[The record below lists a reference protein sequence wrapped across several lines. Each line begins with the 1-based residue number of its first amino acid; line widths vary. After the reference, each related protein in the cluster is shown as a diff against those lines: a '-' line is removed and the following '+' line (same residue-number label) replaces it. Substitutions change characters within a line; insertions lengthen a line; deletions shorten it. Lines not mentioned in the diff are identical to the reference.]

1 MKAPLKW
8 LKDYVD
14 IDVDIKAFSDAMTM
28 SGTKVEGYEEVGEGI
43 SNVVIG
49 KITDIRKHPDADK
62 LIITKVDI
70 GKEEIQIVTGAK
82 NVKVGDI
89 IPVALSGAT
98 LPDGVKI
105 GKSDFG
111 GQMSEGML
119 CSAKELGID
128 EKNIDMESKDGIF
141 VLKGEYTLGEDVR
154 KALMLNDYVVEFELT
169 SNRPDC
175 LSIIGLA
182 HEVSA
187 TIDKEITLPKRDF
200 SEIDESVG
208 YDVKVID
215 KDLCPRYIIREIKD
229 IEIKPSPYFMQR
241 YLIESGIRPINN
253 IVDITNFVML
263 EYGQPMHAYDASKLS
278 TKEFVIKRAVDKD
291 TFYTLDDMERK
302 LDSDMLMITDGK
314 MNIGLAGVMGGKNS
328 DISNDTTHILL
339 ESAIFNPDNIRQ
351 TSKKLGLRTEA
362 SSRFEKGID
371 LSRAEEAINRACHLI
386 DYYGYGKVLSGK
398 KDTLEED
405 IKVKTVVVK
414 TDRINKLIGEDL
426 SPEKMVEILAKLKL
440 KAEIQGDK
448 ISVEVPE
455 FRLDIDM
462 EADIVEEI
470 ARLYGYNNIKSQ
482 SIVGELTSGVKTEE
496 RIFEDHIKDA
506 MMSNGLTEVLTYS
519 FVSPTSLEK
528 IGENLSD
535 AVKIINPLG
544 EETSVMRTS
553 LVPAML
559 EILSRNLS
567 RKVDFFSGFE
577 VGNVFSN
584 PSDPTQKRAIVAG
597 AYGKEEDFFTMK
609 SRLEGV
615 LDYIGIE
622 SRTYRPF
629 SENELYHPMR
639 CAQILSGNEQIGF
652 IGEVHPLVS
661 EKFDIKK
668 RVYLFTLDFNK
679 LSNIRTKLKLY
690 KQVPKFPAIK
700 RDIALVVDEEIIV
713 GDIESEIISKGKNL
727 IEKVELFDIYKGEQV
742 ATGKKSVA
750 YKITYRSPDRTL
762 VDEEI
767 NSLQSEIL
775 AYLEE
780 KLGAHLR
787 EI

>member
-8 LKDYVD
+8 LKKYVD
-14 IDVDIKAFSDAMTM
+14 IDVDVKSFSDAMTM
-28 SGTKVEGYEEVGEGI
+28 SGTKVEGYEEVGEDI

-49 KITDIRKHPDADK
+49 KITSITPHPDADK
-62 LIITKVDI
+62 LIITKIDTGSSEV
-70 GKEEIQIVTGAK
+70 QIVTGAK
-82 NVKVGDI
+82 NVSVGDI
-89 IPVALSGAT
+89 IPVALHGST
-98 LPDGVKI
+98 LPGGIKI
-105 GKSDFG
+105 KKGKLRG
-111 GQMSEGML
+111 EVSEGML

-128 EKNIDMESKDGIF
+128 EKYVDIESRDGI
-141 VLKGEYTLGEDVR
+141 LLLRGEYTLGDDVR
-154 KALMLNDYVVEFELT
+154 KALLLNDYIVEFELT

-175 LSIIGLA
+175 QSIIGLA

-187 TIDKEITLPKRDF
+187 TLDKDVKLPESDFREIDKAIEY
-200 SEIDESVG
+200 E
-208 YDVKVID
+208 VKVLD
-215 KDLCPRYIIREIKD
+215 KDLCPRFIIREIKD

-241 YLIESGIRPINN
+241 CLIESGIRPINN

-263 EYGQPMHAYDASKLS
+263 EYGQPLHAYDASKLS
-278 TKEFVIKRAVDKD
+278 TKEFVIKRASDND
-291 TFYTLDDMERK
+291 SFYTLDDLERK
-302 LDSDMLMITDGK
+302 LDSEMLMITDGQK
-314 MNIGLAGVMGGKNS
+314 NIGIAGVMGGQNS
-328 DISNDTTHILL
+328 DVSDTTTHIVL
-339 ESAIFNPDNIRQ
+339 ESANFNADNIRH
-351 TSKKLGLRTEA
+351 TSKKLNLRTEA
-362 SSRFEKGID
+362 SARFEKGID

-398 KDTLEED
+398 KDTLENE
-405 IKVKTVVVK
+405 IEVKTVVVSI
-414 TDRINKLIGEDL
+414 DRINKLLGEKL
-426 SPEKMVEILAKLKL
+426 SPEKMSEILSKLKF
-440 KAEIQGDK
+440 KTEIQGNNLS
-448 ISVEVPE
+448 IEVPE

-470 ARLYGYNNIKSQ
+470 ARLYGYNNILSQ
-482 SIVGELTSGVKTEE
+482 NIVGELTSGVKTED

-528 IGENLSD
+528 IGENLSN
-535 AVKIINPLG
+535 AVKLINPLG

-577 VGNVFSN
+577 VGNIFSN
-584 PSDPTQKRAIVAG
+584 PDAPVQKRAIVAG
-597 AYGKEEDFFTMK
+597 VYGKEEDFFTMK

-622 SRTYRPF
+622 SRSYQPF

-639 CAQILSGNEQIGF
+639 CARITSGDEQIGF
-652 IGEVHPLVS
+652 IGEVHPLIA

-668 RVYLFTLDFNK
+668 RVYLFTLDFDII
-679 LSNIRTKLKLY
+679 SGIRTKLKLY

-700 RDIALVVDEEIIV
+700 RDIALVVSEEVAV
-713 GDIESEIISKGKNL
+713 GSIENLIISKGNSL
-727 IEKVELFDIYKGEQV
+727 IEKVELFDIYMGDQV
-742 ATGKKSVA
+742 PKGKKSVA
-750 YKITYRSPDRTL
+750 YGITYRALDRTL
-762 VDEEI
+762 TDEEI
-767 NSLQSEIL
+767 NLVQSKIL
-775 AYLEE
+775 THLADE
-780 KLGAHLR
+780 LGAHLR